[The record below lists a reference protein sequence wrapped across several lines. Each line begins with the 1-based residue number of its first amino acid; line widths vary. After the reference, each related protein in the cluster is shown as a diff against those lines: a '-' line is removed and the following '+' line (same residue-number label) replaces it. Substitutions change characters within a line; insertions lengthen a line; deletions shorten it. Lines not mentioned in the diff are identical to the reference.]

1 MKTRKIPYSNSELN
15 KRVEQYRST
24 QEHRVHAFRKKE
36 HTDEEKKS
44 TKDDRWDI
52 PLTVCSCGSTK
63 APFLAANG
71 RNCSALKMPNPILA
85 KAYDNIEDD
94 SGKHIGKII
103 LGQKPGDDIITS
115 LGMNGKK
122 SFKAGRC
129 AEQHAANRLLN
140 EADKIPAASLV
151 ISDLLFSDALDAR
164 YPIAKPYCAT
174 CRCVFPQLRK

>member
-85 KAYDNIEDD
+85 KAYDNIDDD
-94 SGKHIGKII
+94 SGNHIGKTILPHKIGYQII
-103 LGQKPGDDIITS
+103 Q
-115 LGMNGKK
+115 
-122 SFKAGRC
+122 
-129 AEQHAANRLLN
+129 
-140 EADKIPAASLV
+140 
-151 ISDLLFSDALDAR
+151 
-164 YPIAKPYCAT
+164 
-174 CRCVFPQLRK
+174 